1 LIVVYIVTS
10 LKMLFNT
17 LCKIGK
23 NFLSRFDDDS
33 LIFIR
38 KSFSFHA
45 SLMISFDNSNN
56 DVKIVGE
63 RLIRNTNEIF
73 SF

>member
-1 LIVVYIVTS
+1 V
-10 LKMLFNT
+10 LFNT
-17 LCKIGK
+17 LCKIDK
-23 NFLSRFDDDS
+23 NFLNRFDDNS

-45 SLMISFDNSNN
+45 SSMILFDNFDD
-56 DVKIVGE
+56 DVKIASE
-63 RLIRNTNEIF
+63 RIVRNIDKIF